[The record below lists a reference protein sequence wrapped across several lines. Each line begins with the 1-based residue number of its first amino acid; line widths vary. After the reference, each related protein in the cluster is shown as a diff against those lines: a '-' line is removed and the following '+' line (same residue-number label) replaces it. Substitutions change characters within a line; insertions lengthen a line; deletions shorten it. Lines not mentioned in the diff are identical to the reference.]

1 VGARGAVS
9 LLEKAGCD
17 HAKVVIQPNFV
28 VSTDDVKEPCA
39 EAIAL
44 GGKFYSE
51 IWFNGGREITNEAIK
66 QSEEEVIS
74 DTEFLQ
80 FRF

>member
-9 LLEKAGCD
+9 LLEKAGYD
-17 HAKVVIQPNFV
+17 HGKVIIQPDFV
-28 VSTDDVKEPCA
+28 VSSYDVKESSA
-39 EAIAL
+39 EAIAF
-44 GGKFYSE
+44 GEKFYSE
-51 IWFNGGREITNEAIK
+51 VWLNNGRDIANEAIK

-74 DTEFLQ
+74 DTGFLL

>member
-1 VGARGAVS
+1 VGARGAFS

-17 HAKVVIQPNFV
+17 HAKVIIQPHFV

-39 EAIAL
+39 KAIAL
-44 GGKFYSE
+44 GGKFYYE

-66 QSEEEVIS
+66 QTEEEVIS
-74 DTEFLQ
+74 DIEFLL